1 MKSPKSKQDLIE
13 TVYKQIE
20 LDVHC
25 GEVEALIMLLEF
37 SPIEN
42 LIDYLPEEDHKQFKH
57 LRDGRIT

>member
-1 MKSPKSKQDLIE
+1 MKSPKSKGDLIE
-13 TVYKQIE
+13 KALRQIE

-25 GEVEALIMLLEF
+25 GEVEALAILLEF

-57 LRDGRIT
+57 LRES